1 MLGLLINDKEKME
14 LEYLLKREM
23 DELLFDLQ
31 DDRIDHIVKRA
42 INEKYNILFRL
53 FKRVST
59 EEEILMYIKG
69 KSNLSKWNQ
78 S

>member
-23 DELLFDLQ
+23 DEILFDLQ
-31 DDRIDHIVKRA
+31 DDRIDHLVKRA

-59 EEEILMYIKG
+59 EEEILMYMKG

-78 S
+78 

>member
-23 DELLFDLQ
+23 DEILFDLQ
-31 DDRIDHIVKRA
+31 DDRIDHLVKRA

-59 EEEILMYIKG
+59 EEEILIYMKG
-69 KSNLSKWNQ
+69 KSNLSRWNQ